1 MRIIAPYSL
10 WLGHVGD
17 ARDLRGVLNA
27 GIAALVDL
35 ALNETPAT
43 VTRELVYCRFPLV
56 DGAGNPPWLLRAAVD
71 TTAGLLRS
79 QTPTLVYCASGMS
92 RSLTIAAAAI
102 GLLDN
107 RPLADCLAQL
117 AQGGPHDV
125 SPALWHEV
133 CAVSHRNG

>member
-1 MRIIAPYSL
+1 MRNVAAYSL

-35 ALNETPAT
+35 AINEPPAT

-56 DGAGNPPWLLRAAVD
+56 DGSGNATWLLRAAVE
-71 TTAGLLRS
+71 TTAGLLGS

-92 RSLTIAAAAI
+92 RSLAIAAAAI
-102 GLLDN
+102 ARLQN
-107 RPLADCLAQL
+107 RPPDECLAVF
-117 AQGGPHDV
+117 D
-125 SPALWHEV
+125 
-133 CAVSHRNG
+133 